1 MGRRARS
8 TDDRPGRW
16 ARQLSDA
23 GQASAVNNPTLGRF
37 LSWLRV
43 ERALSPRT
51 VEAYRRDVADWLTAT
66 AGDTAPAFDRFREVT
81 PAQLRAWVRSQLSA
95 YDPRSQARKRSA
107 VRTFF
112 RFLVREGLVE
122 GDPTIGLAVPRLP
135 RRLPRT
141 QSAESL
147 VTWLRSL
154 SEIADPSALDRRDA
168 ALFWTLYGCGLRVS
182 ELSGL
187 DLDRF
192 DRAAGVLRVIGK
204 GRRERI
210 VPLPDGV
217 VAVLDA
223 WLVVRDALRPQPG
236 VDALFLNN
244 RGGRL
249 GPRGIQKLLTLRA
262 DAAGLPDGLHPH
274 ALRHSYATHLM
285 QGGAD
290 LRVIQELLGHAGLGT
305 TQRYTHLDLKRLTDV
320 YDRAHPRR

>member
-1 MGRRARS
+1 MSEAV
-8 TDDRPGRW
+8 P
-16 ARQLSDA
+16 ADA
-23 GQASAVNNPTLGRF
+23 VDNPVLGRF

-66 AGDTAPAFDRFREVT
+66 AGDAAARFDRFRDVT
-81 PAQLRAWVRSQLSA
+81 PAQLRAWVRSRLSA

-112 RFLVREGLVE
+112 RYLVREGLVE

-147 VTWLRSL
+147 VTWLRTL
-154 SEIADPSALDRRDA
+154 SDVPDPTPLDRRDA

-187 DLDRF
+187 DLDRV
-192 DRAAGVLRVIGK
+192 DRSAGVLRVIGK

-217 VAVLDA
+217 LAVIAA
-223 WLVVRDALRPQPG
+223 WLAVRAELRPQPG
-236 VDALFLNN
+236 VEALFLNN